1 MDDQN
6 YIIKDIAD
14 NKGVSTSIVDRVQ
27 HEREEVSSVGKE
39 TRQNSQNKGYNELYE
54 PTDKKRYTIM
64 CVTPYYTDDDYWKD
78 VALGIEKAGR
88 ELLRFNVFVNYLHYA
103 HSDLDSYM
111 NACQKALESE
121 PDALLLAPN
130 FRKETREILKE
141 AERKNI
147 PYVFVDYNIEEANAL
162 KYIGQD
168 SYNSGYLA
176 AKILMKSYRRGDDLV
191 LFMGNYRNSHSEI
204 QMTRRLE
211 GFIRFVYENYA
222 EVNITEVII
231 TKNNEIANAEA
242 LDTFFSTDRSNTL
255 GAVFNSRAYQIGE
268 YMHERNIKMKGLIG
282 YDLLKR
288 NVSLLKSEELTYL
301 IGQRP
306 MLQGYRGVM
315 ALTDK
320 LVFNKQVEPVKYM
333 PIDILIKENI
343 DFYVEFE

>member
-1 MDDQN
+1 
-6 YIIKDIAD
+6 
-14 NKGVSTSIVDRVQ
+14 
-27 HEREEVSSVGKE
+27 
-39 TRQNSQNKGYNELYE
+39 
-54 PTDKKRYTIM
+54 
-64 CVTPYYTDDDYWKD
+64 
-78 VALGIEKAGR
+78 
-88 ELLRFNVFVNYLHYA
+88 
-103 HSDLDSYM
+103 M

-315 ALTDK
+315 ALADK